1 MSRRP
6 SRSDLRLSL
15 LVVGLLVQGC
25 ASSTALTPSVGV
37 ERPTPEAASTHSV
50 AMPPTNEPIT
60 PTPVTAAPPS
70 ASAHPAASSLDDT
83 APLTPTVRLLF
94 TGDINPSR
102 CPARA
107 ALEADDFTVPYID
120 VADVLQAA
128 DVTIGSLDGALSDRT
143 APAPCATEP
152 EYNLV
157 GPTRTVEGLAFA
169 GFDVLTLAT
178 NHAQDC
184 GRLGFVCDGLTLID
198 SLDALRS
205 VGIEP
210 VGAGEDLVEARAA
223 VVIERRGLRLAF
235 LAASAVGDFAWASD
249 STAGT
254 APLSDAH
261 LQQVLRDI
269 ATARDSA
276 DVVVVLVHWGVEYD
290 DTPSADQR
298 RWAGRMIDAGADLIV
313 GNHPHVVQP
322 IEALDGGLVA
332 YALGNF
338 VFDQDPDA
346 TRHGLVLE
354 TTFDSGGLQ
363 SWRSLPIEI
372 VSLYRPEW
380 R

>member
-1 MSRRP
+1 M
-6 SRSDLRLSL
+6 
-15 LVVGLLVQGC
+15 
-25 ASSTALTPSVGV
+25 
-37 ERPTPEAASTHSV
+37 AASLNTTPAEFDNSSPV
-50 AMPPTNEPIT
+50 A
-60 PTPVTAAPPS
+60 PV
-70 ASAHPAASSLDDT
+70 
-83 APLTPTVRLLF
+83 VRLLF

-102 CPARA
+102 CPALA
-107 ALEADDFTVPYID
+107 ALEADDFTVPYVQ
-120 VADVLQAA
+120 VADVLQGA

-143 APAPCATEP
+143 APAPCATES

-169 GFDVLTLAT
+169 GFDVITLAT

-184 GRLGFVCDGLTLID
+184 GRLGFVCDGLTLSD
-198 SLDALRS
+198 GLDALRS
-205 VGIEP
+205 AGIEP
-210 VGAGEDLVEARAA
+210 VGAGANLAEARRA
-223 VVIERRGLRLAF
+223 VIIERRGLRLAF
-235 LAASAVGDFAWASD
+235 LAVSAVGDFAWASD
-249 STAGT
+249 DTAGT

-261 LQQVLRDI
+261 LQQVTDDI
-269 ATARDSA
+269 ATTRSSA
-276 DVVVVLVHWGVEYD
+276 DVVIVLVHWGIEYD

-298 RWAGRMIDAGADLIV
+298 RWARRMIDAGADLVV

-322 IEALDGGLVA
+322 IEELDGGLVA

-354 TTFDSGGLQ
+354 TTIDSNGLE

-372 VSLYRPEW
+372 VQLYRPEW